1 MTPIED
7 FPSLPLQVKLTRSP
21 SSAGMTRSGM
31 RAAFNCCHVDS
42 ARSFLFS
49 FSCSFPSAFATFFLA
64 ALRACFFE
72 GEAFGLALRLAFGLV
87 FGFGEALALAL
98 LLGFAPSFTPEASA
112 GADLTRERLGGGS
125 RSFAASGCSG
135 SGCFLGLPGRRF
147 GSNALAALISSFFSF
162 RTPFELHQPFSLC
175 KQTTLL
181 WLFTSTRT
189 VQVKSFK
196 HTHTPLPIVDGAWL
210 AVRRDLLDPVLQL
223 HLLPTMCDKTWNQGF
238 TRRIKVSSSDGEAGA
253 AGSP

>member
-72 GEAFGLALRLAFGLV
+72 GETFGLALRLAFGLV

-162 RTPFELHQPFSLC
+162 RTPFELHQPFSPC

-196 HTHTPLPIVDGAWL
+196 HTHTHIHLCQSLTELG
-210 AVRRDLLDPVLQL
+210 LL
-223 HLLPTMCDKTWNQGF
+223 
-238 TRRIKVSSSDGEAGA
+238 
-253 AGSP
+253 